1 MSVGF
6 DFRGHFAGQKM
17 ADMLEA
23 KGFLERLYR
32 LEQQDHFVPNLIG
45 RLRVAA
51 IIAHFVTL
59 RVVKGF
65 PEIV

>member
-6 DFRGHFAGQKM
+6 DFGGHFAGQKV
-17 ADMLEA
+17 ADMLVS
-23 KGFLERLYR
+23 KGFLEGLYR
-32 LEQQDHFVPNLIG
+32 LEQQDHFIPNLVG
-45 RLRVAA
+45 RLGVAA

-65 PEIV
+65 AEIV

>member
-1 MSVGF
+1 MPIGF
-6 DFRGHFAGQKM
+6 DFRGHFACHKM

-23 KGFLERLYR
+23 KGFLEGLYR
-32 LEQQDHFVPNLIG
+32 LEQQDHFVPNLVG
-45 RLRVAA
+45 RLGVAA